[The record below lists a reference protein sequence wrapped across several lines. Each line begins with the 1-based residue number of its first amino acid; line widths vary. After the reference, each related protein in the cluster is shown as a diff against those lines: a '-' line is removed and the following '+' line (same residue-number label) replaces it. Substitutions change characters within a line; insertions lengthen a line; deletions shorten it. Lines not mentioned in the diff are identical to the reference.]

1 MGRKGRNSEGAL
13 MFTVTMMVCSILHG
27 ATCKTAELT
36 FADEGQAATPYGCM
50 IGGMM
55 QVAKWSTEHPN
66 WSVQGWKCGRPR
78 MEAKA

>member
-1 MGRKGRNSEGAL
+1 
-13 MFTVTMMVCSILHG
+13 
-27 ATCKTAELT
+27 
-36 FADEGQAATPYGCM
+36 M

-55 QVAKWSTEHPN
+55 QVAKWGAEHPN